1 MKQFFE
7 EYGGVI
13 IILIVIAALLVLV
26 GSVTAGED
34 GALTGKGLAG
44 VISRNMKAAIEKFTT
59 SLTNIT
65 LPN

>member
-13 IILIVIAALLVLV
+13 IILIVVAALLVLV

-34 GALTGKGLAG
+34 GNLTGKGLAG
-44 VISRNMKAAIEKFTT
+44 VISRNMKTSIENFTNA
-59 SLTNIT
+59 LTNIT

>member
-13 IILIVIAALLVLV
+13 IILIVVAALLVLV
-26 GSVTAGED
+26 GSVTAGDD

-44 VISRNMKAAIEKFTT
+44 VISRNMKSAIEKFTN
-59 SLTNIT
+59 SLTSIT

>member
-44 VISRNMKAAIEKFTT
+44 VIARNMKAAIEKFTT